1 MSDTLTYKAKNRY
14 SLGWTDPRG
23 VFGSAPIKG
32 EGQAVSYDSGEVG
45 LYGFETEVEFDKEM
59 DDGTTEVTTA
69 EPTACEDVRRSEG

>member
-1 MSDTLTYKAKNRY
+1 MSDTLTYKAKGRY
-14 SLGWTDPRG
+14 NLGWDASP
-23 VFGSAPIKG
+23 FGSAPIKA